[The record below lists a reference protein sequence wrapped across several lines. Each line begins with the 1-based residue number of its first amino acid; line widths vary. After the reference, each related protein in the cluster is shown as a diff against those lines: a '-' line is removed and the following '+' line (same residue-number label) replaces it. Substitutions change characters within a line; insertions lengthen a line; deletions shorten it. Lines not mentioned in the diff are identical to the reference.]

1 VIIDLGTGD
10 GRAVLAV
17 AAHEPGSIVLGVDA
31 NAASMAERSRRAAR
45 SPRKDGL
52 PNAVFVASAAEAL
65 PAELDGSADE
75 VTVLFPWGS
84 LLRGAL
90 GLDEGVAE
98 AIAGLLKRGGR
109 LRVVLSVAPRDG
121 IAEIPC
127 LDETGVADVA
137 RRQACH
143 GLDLV
148 AARLATAEDLAGIRS
163 SWAGRLRSDPSRAVW
178 MLEFRRRAA
187 VPGEIADA

>member
-10 GRAVLAV
+10 GRAVLA
-17 AAHEPGSIVLGVDA
+17 AAARDSGSLVLGVDA
-31 NAASMAERSRRAAR
+31 NAASMAESSRRAYR
-45 SPRKDGL
+45 SPRKGGM
-52 PNAVFVASAAEAL
+52 PNAVFVVSAAEAL
-65 PAELDGSADE
+65 PAELEGSADQ

-90 GLDEGVAE
+90 GLDEGVAD
-98 AIAGLLKRGGR
+98 AIARLLKPGGR

-127 LDETGVADVA
+127 LDESAVADVA

-148 AARLATAEDLAGIRS
+148 AAGLATAEDLARIRS

-178 MLEFRRRAA
+178 MLEFRQRAA
-187 VPGEIADA
+187 GEC